1 MNSTT
6 QYIVGIYQIN
16 MVIRDTIGYAAPA
29 KENIYPKDIFEHRRN
44 SFNLLVGE
52 GSPFAHFVSI
62 NSEKSE
68 KLIQNIKDYQDEIFG
83 KESRIFHL
91 TTDTVEVDRS
101 QHKAI
106 YNMSIG
112 IYQTL
117 LDILNGYMN
126 FAKESG
132 AFEQSIADVVAA
144 DEYFFKSLAHYCI
157 MNDVFKLFKEFSEAM
172 RENKGEPSPVSKF
185 INEDI
190 VQLVGFTN
198 FMGQHSNVKNVT
210 YNTMVDHVRAFID
223 AMGGKR
229 DLAEG
234 QTFPMLFEEVNAL
247 CLKTL
252 QDAEAKW
259 RTFFLPLAK
268 EYQQF
273 TAEQTKK
280 KPEDLA

>member
-6 QYIVGIYQIN
+6 QYIVGIYQIS
-16 MVIRDTIGYAAPA
+16 MVIRDTLGYASPA
-29 KENIYPKDIFEHRRN
+29 KENIFPKNIYKHRHN
-44 SFNLLVGE
+44 SFNLLIGE

-68 KLIQNIKDYQDEIFG
+68 KLLQNIKDYQEEVFG
-83 KESRIFHL
+83 KDSRIFRL
-91 TTDTVEVDRS
+91 TPETVEVDRS
-101 QHKAI
+101 QHKSI

-117 LDILNGYMN
+117 LDILNGYLN
-126 FAKESG
+126 FAKENG
-132 AFEQSIADVVAA
+132 TFEQSIADVIAA

-157 MNDVFKLFKEFSEAM
+157 INDIFKLFREYSDAM
-172 RENKGEPSPVSKF
+172 RDNKGEPSPISKF

-190 VQLVGFTN
+190 VQLVNFVN

-210 YNTMVDHVRAFID
+210 YNTMVDHVKAFID
-223 AMGGKR
+223 SMSGKR
-229 DLAEG
+229 DLPEG
-234 QTFPMLFEEVNAL
+234 QTFPTLFNEVNAL

-252 QDAEAKW
+252 QDAEGKW
-259 RTFFLPLAK
+259 RALFLPLAK

-273 TAEQTKK
+273 TENINKK